1 MKYIIYY
8 LTPSRRLYELL
19 KDTMTITYG
28 TAAAKLKTSC
38 FSYEEFEQLTKLE
51 KIQYI
56 KKYIESNNTLKYLD
70 NNLLAILGIVLAIIG
85 ILV

>member
-1 MKYIIYY
+1 M
-8 LTPSRRLYELL
+8 L

-28 TAAAKLKTSC
+28 TATDRYICKLKTSC

-56 KKYIESNNTLKYLD
+56 KKYIESNSTLKYLD

>member
-28 TAAAKLKTSC
+28 TTTELKTSC
-38 FSYEEFEQLTKLE
+38 FSYEEFKQLTKLE
-51 KIQYI
+51 KVQYI
-56 KKYIESNNTLKYLD
+56 KKYIESNSTLKYLD

>member
-1 MKYIIYY
+1 MKYLIYY

-19 KDTMTITYG
+19 KDTMTIIYG
-28 TAAAKLKTSC
+28 TTEELKTSC

-56 KKYIESNNTLKYLD
+56 KKYIESNDTLKYLD
-70 NNLLAILGIVLAIIG
+70 NNLLAILGIVLAIVG

>member
-28 TAAAKLKTSC
+28 TTVELKTYC

-56 KKYIESNNTLKYLD
+56 KKYIESNSTLKYLD

>member
-8 LTPSRRLYELL
+8 LTPSRILYELL

-28 TAAAKLKTSC
+28 TTAELKTSC

-56 KKYIESNNTLKYLD
+56 KKYIESNSTLKYLD